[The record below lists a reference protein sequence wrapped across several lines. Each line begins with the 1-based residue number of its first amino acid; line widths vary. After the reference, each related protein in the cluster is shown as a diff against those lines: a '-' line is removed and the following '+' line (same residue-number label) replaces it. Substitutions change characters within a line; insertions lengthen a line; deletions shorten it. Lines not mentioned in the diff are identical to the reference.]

1 MNFFYKLLTLALL
14 LFVFQPA
21 ISQVRDGQVVSRA
34 VPLGEGRSVPLPP
47 GKWLVKTYPLP
58 SNMASSTAYFLQNE
72 DANSEIP
79 LIFVN
84 ETFLYANTWA
94 QSVYVPISNS
104 FLIEQY
110 GTTSSSNETKISS
123 ATPMNLKRAKN
134 FFENFKFELDLN
146 ISEKNLDGYLS
157 DEFLILDSRI
167 INNKNRIRVV
177 SLVRTK
183 SQLDANVA
191 PPGSQAYEIVK
202 DWNKRSIDAL
212 YSSYNR
218 KSPSP
223 ISYVFNTKQENNENQ
238 LALNEERIKLEK
250 EKNNTLES
258 ENKKLEQLRI
268 AQLEKEKQEA
278 ANKEY
283 QLEAQRLVAES
294 KVREQLRLAQ
304 LEKELQE
311 RRRIQEAQKI
321 EAENKIR
328 EQARLSNQSVK
339 KALVLGNNN
348 YANISSLAMAVSDS
362 VSMSSRLKGLG
373 YRVTTVN
380 NGNRKQMLSSVR
392 QFKESLSASDEVI
405 LYYAGHGV
413 QIGQSNYL
421 LPIDIA
427 GESEDH
433 IRDEALALD
442 RVLEDFNEKNV
453 KFTLA
458 IIDACRDN
466 PFKTVAKRSIGGTRG
481 LAPANSANGQI
492 IIFSAGV
499 GQTALDNL
507 GPTDREKNGVFT
519 RVLLDEMNKSNESID
534 RMIRSVR
541 KRVVDLAKSVGHT
554 QVPAIYDQAIGE
566 FYFSK

>member
-1 MNFFYKLLTLALL
+1 
-14 LFVFQPA
+14 
-21 ISQVRDGQVVSRA
+21 
-34 VPLGEGRSVPLPP
+34 
-47 GKWLVKTYPLP
+47 
-58 SNMASSTAYFLQNE
+58 
-72 DANSEIP
+72 
-79 LIFVN
+79 
-84 ETFLYANTWA
+84 
-94 QSVYVPISNS
+94 
-104 FLIEQY
+104 
-110 GTTSSSNETKISS
+110 
-123 ATPMNLKRAKN
+123 
-134 FFENFKFELDLN
+134 
-146 ISEKNLDGYLS
+146 
-157 DEFLILDSRI
+157 
-167 INNKNRIRVV
+167 
-177 SLVRTK
+177 
-183 SQLDANVA
+183 
-191 PPGSQAYEIVK
+191 
-202 DWNKRSIDAL
+202 
-212 YSSYNR
+212 
-218 KSPSP
+218 
-223 ISYVFNTKQENNENQ
+223 
-238 LALNEERIKLEK
+238 
-250 EKNNTLES
+250 
-258 ENKKLEQLRI
+258 
-268 AQLEKEKQEA
+268 
-278 ANKEY
+278 
-283 QLEAQRLVAES
+283 
-294 KVREQLRLAQ
+294 
-304 LEKELQE
+304 
-311 RRRIQEAQKI
+311 
-321 EAENKIR
+321 
-328 EQARLSNQSVK
+328 
-339 KALVLGNNN
+339 
-348 YANISSLAMAVSDS
+348 MAVSDS